1 MPTTGGSPGSLCCGQ
16 LPAALVWLA
25 AAGSVLAAQAV
36 PPPPPPMN
44 CFDNCTHLAV
54 EHGYLIQSASRTWIG
69 TNWSSIAAMLA
80 DRMPPVGPLP
90 GQDANAS
97 TMRRLT
103 LTGDYVAD
111 VPLNLPSRVHFHLRG
126 TVHGDLTHQNQEP
139 HACPYGLNPV
149 LYGMCAMVEIGPGV
163 EFVTVTGGTYTCDD
177 PGGTSFAVSCRGCAN
192 TLIQNLTASGCGRQ
206 GIAPG
211 GNINFY
217 GAGPAVEVRNVE
229 SFGSNRGIWHRLASK
244 KVLITDSYLH
254 DNIGDGVDL
263 DSFSQHVMVRRCR
276 LESNQR
282 CGVFMEEGAS
292 NNIVIDNTM
301 INNTYGVSFFTDLD
315 GKDPGMYPT
324 KDNW

>member
-1 MPTTGGSPGSLCCGQ
+1 MPTGGSHLGSPRCGQ
-16 LPAALVWLA
+16 LAVALASFA
-25 AAGSVLAAQAV
+25 AAGTVVAAQA
-36 PPPPPPMN
+36 PPPPLMN

-54 EHGYLIQSASRTWIG
+54 EHGYLIRGASRSWIG

-80 DRMPPVGPLP
+80 ERMPPVGPLP

-97 TMRRLT
+97 TMRSLT

-111 VPLNLPSRVHFHLRG
+111 VPLNLPSHVHFHLNG
-126 TVHGDLTHQNQEP
+126 TVHGDLTHQNQGP

-149 LYGMCAMVEIGPGV
+149 MYGMCALVEIGPGV
-163 EFVTVTGGTYTCDD
+163 EFVSVTGGTYTCDE

-217 GAGPAVEVRNVE
+217 GAGAAVEVRNVE

-254 DNIGDGVDL
+254 DNLGDGVDL

-276 LESNQR
+276 LENNQR

-301 INNTYGVSFFTDLD
+301 RNNTYGVSFFTDLG
-315 GKDPGMYPT
+315 GKDPGMFPT